1 MVEERRGGDFKIE
14 IHYGEALSK
23 AGENRDGIKPGGD
36 ICRAE
41 FQPGD
46 AEPVTRGRRVRAN
59 AGARARRRAQLEQSI
74 SQEVRM
80 TEATGEGALAGFKV
94 VDLTRVLGGPYCTQ
108 ILSDHGA
115 EVIKIEPPQGD
126 EVRDWGPPFK
136 AGLSAYFAGV
146 NRNKRA
152 MGLDVRTAKGQ
163 EVLFRLLET
172 ADVMID
178 NFKAGS
184 LEKWGIGYEEV
195 LSKRFPRLIYCS
207 ITGFGADGPFG
218 GFPGYDAVAQALSG
232 QISVNGAPDSGPT
245 RIGIPMID
253 LGTGLYAAIGILMAA
268 QERQRS
274 GKGQRVDA
282 SLFDTGVALLHPQGA
297 NYFMSGK
304 APVLTGNS
312 HPNISPYDQY
322 PTGKGRIFLGIG
334 NDRQFRLLC
343 EVLGAPELPDDP
355 RFLHNA
361 DRIEH
366 RDALNARLT
375 ALLASREAEDI
386 STQLLEKGVPAG
398 AVLTIP
404 EVMEHPHTHH
414 REMVVEID
422 DYRGTGIP
430 LKFGRTPGQ
439 AVSKPPLYG
448 SSTRA
453 VLAEIGYDTAEI
465 DDMIEEGIAY
475 EERAKSPG

>member
-1 MVEERRGGDFKIE
+1 
-14 IHYGEALSK
+14 
-23 AGENRDGIKPGGD
+23 
-36 ICRAE
+36 
-41 FQPGD
+41 
-46 AEPVTRGRRVRAN
+46 
-59 AGARARRRAQLEQSI
+59 
-74 SQEVRM
+74 M
-80 TEATGEGALAGFKV
+80 TGSPTAGALAGFRV

-136 AGLSAYFAGV
+136 DGLSAYFAGV
-146 NRNKRA
+146 NRNKRT
-152 MGLDVRTAKGQ
+152 MGLDVRTARGQ
-163 EVLFRLLET
+163 EILFRLLET
-172 ADVMID
+172 ADVMVD

-184 LEKWGIGYEEV
+184 LEKWGIGYEDV
-195 LSKRFPRLIYCS
+195 LAKRFPKLIYCS

-232 QISVNGAPDSGPT
+232 QISVNGSPESGPT

-268 QERQRS
+268 EERRRS
-274 GKGQRVDA
+274 GQGQRVDA
-282 SLFDTGVALLHPQGA
+282 SLFDTGVALLHPQAA

-322 PTGKGRIFLGIG
+322 PTAKGQIFLGIG
-334 NDRQFRLLC
+334 NDRQFRMLC
-343 EVLGAPELPDDP
+343 EVLGAPELAEDP
-355 RFLHNA
+355 RYLHNA
-361 DRIEH
+361 DRLEH
-366 RDALNARLT
+366 RHALNARI
-375 ALLASREAEDI
+375 AELLASREAEDI
-386 STQLLEKGVPAG
+386 STQLLTMGVPAG

-404 EVMEHPHTHH
+404 EVMQHPHTRH
-414 REMVVEID
+414 RDMVVEID

-430 LKFGRTPGQ
+430 VKLGRTPGN
-439 AVSKPPLYG
+439 ARSKPPLYG

-453 VLAEIGYDTAEI
+453 VLAEIGYAPDEI
-465 DDMIEEGIAY
+465 DALIGDGIAY
-475 EERAKSPG
+475 EERSKAPG